1 MTTQSGQAGLHAVL
15 QQFVDAADTDAAAG
29 PAVEAAR
36 AAISALLARTDE
48 LERAVAELRITSGS
62 AQQVARQLA
71 DAEQLVGHERE
82 LQAEI
87 AALQHRN
94 DELTQLIELVHGS
107 MSWKV
112 TEPIRKVGAMART
125 TAVDAVRKLRKA

>member
-1 MTTQSGQAGLHAVL
+1 MTTQHGQAGLHAVL
-15 QQFVDAADTDAAAG
+15 QQFVDAADAEAAT
-29 PAVEAAR
+29 PAVDAAR
-36 AAISALLARTDE
+36 AAIAGLLARADE
-48 LERAVAELRITSGS
+48 QERQLADLRITADQARQI
-62 AQQVARQLA
+62 AQQLA

-87 AALQHRN
+87 VALQQRN
-94 DELTQLIELVHGS
+94 DELTHLIELVHGS
-107 MSWKV
+107 VSWKV